1 MLHQPPRA
9 VTEIAV
15 TARAQLVDIPF
26 DRDDVRCHI
35 LGSPCAQLKRAAELA
50 DRIVDDIDRRGLA
63 VGHCLGT
70 MDDLALNYGASRR
83 IIHEAS
89 RILELRGATRV
100 QRGARGGVFVTT
112 PSMSLAVDAVVDYC
126 LALGVSDSQIEEAV
140 RACDLLRQAGM
151 REHGLLAVDP
161 SAAEVRSPSRG
172 HELICGFITA
182 CLERVVRRRQPLDP
196 SQASSRG
203 AQIANELKANISQAP
218 GRSVRLGTEDDLC
231 EQFAVSRPVLRHA
244 IRILEDR
251 GLIESQRG
259 RGRGLIIKAPDPRP
273 AMQVAN
279 AYFDSVRFTR
289 ADLRQAKLDLAALV
303 NMLATPKFDMRLHG
317 GDLEAVLAGVGR
329 GCESGG
335 RHVLAPYRLVWTV
348 IDNPVLSLIYRI
360 VLSCNTMLLPERG
373 AARASDIKAIADSC
387 DEWMRALAT
396 GDCVASVIAA
406 NRRSSLLDQA
416 FN

>member
-15 TARAQLVDIPF
+15 TARAQLVDMPI
-26 DRDDVRCHI
+26 DRDDIRCQI
-35 LGSPCAQLKRAAELA
+35 LGSPYTQLKRAAELA
-50 DRIVDDIDRRGLA
+50 DRIVDDIKRRGLA

-126 LALGVSDSQIEEAV
+126 LALGVSDSQIEEAA

-151 REHGLLAVDP
+151 RENGLLAADP
-161 SAAEVRSPSRG
+161 SAAQVRSPSPG

-203 AQIANELKANISQAP
+203 AQIAHELKAGISQAP
-218 GRSVRLGTEDDLC
+218 GRSVRLGTENDLC
-231 EQFAVSRPVLRHA
+231 ERFAVSRPVLRHA

-289 ADLRQAKLDLAALV
+289 ADLRQAKHDLAALI

-317 GDLEAVLAGVGR
+317 SDLEAVLAGVG
-329 GCESGG
+329 GPNI
-335 RHVLAPYRLVWTV
+335 LAPYRLVWTV

-360 VLSCNTMLLPERG
+360 VLSCNTTLMPERG